1 MIAAASFAA
10 ESSVVYYVGSNDQ
23 NGESAEEV
31 WHLLESSSDYDV
43 VFLNGYEEKWDLA
56 DTTRHVVVPSV
67 MLLNNTSGELTK
79 LQLRYIMKNADVAS
93 YVLLPGNASHY
104 CVDFKGNTNSCM
116 LERYDAHSYFSL
128 GSVITSARENGFNDG
143 DSLSLIFTPVEQL
156 GKDDFNKR
164 AVVDYDLDYSE
175 AIKSGS
181 IISAVVYG
189 TDVSTGRSD
198 QIDSVTVRE
207 SGSRKPESIPL
218 ADKMQVH
225 FFQKKFSPYYK
236 FKDRFKVRF
245 AFATDGKPASAS
257 SRLSFGFT
265 WPKISDFVNS
275 VIEGENFSYEI
286 ETDDKGFFSLK
297 ELLAEVY
304 AAVLANSKSKN
315 ISEEDVVFALRVIP
329 VFEPVK
335 YPVTFDNNTDATVF
349 YSEQYLW
356 SFNSELV
363 FDDYFAYP
371 VFRADGKCFA
381 GWSFDPQGENSL
393 YGQDYKVGEDWI
405 NFYESG
411 KRTLYA
417 VWKDQNESGKSCGSV
432 TVPLY
437 TDGNGV
443 LELYQVVESTG
454 YTVRFKFD
462 AVSGKDYTHQIVL
475 PDAAAM
481 GDYYA
486 SIPFRKNA
494 VPNTDDYASYSVT
507 FKRNGGLPENFY
519 DNLDFNPSNPETVPE
534 SFSAKF
540 VPKGPYTINF
550 QYENLSPQDLYVA
563 NAYSFDDY
571 ANVAVQ
577 DSLPVLCTAMEQEGS
592 SLEGYCIY
600 NWDYNGPGASG
611 QNPPF
616 TTFDENLYDLA
627 NTGDVLGKVIP
638 LVAEGENETIENHVA
653 IVSENYGYAGSV
665 KLVQKINGKEVSREV
680 GSDSLRLSGIP
691 RNWEV
696 REEFAFVF
704 SVVAEPGEGYMLDG
718 RIEVG
723 VTPASTG
730 NTDYEDLESGDHYW
744 FKGSRSEE
752 SIAYALKA
760 DFVRYEWMSLDFNSD
775 DDYFVWG
782 DEDADKRK
790 IPASRTQIPLP
801 TNAYTSET
809 CLLGWS
815 FDKKATDYDYRVMT
829 YGYELFNKMRENG
842 SDKLY
847 AVWGDIDACGIRCK
861 PDCDFDKMDNECCE
875 GGNGYVV
882 ARLESEHGSVEFVD
896 TENGNQI
903 HSFNKNGEMLLP
915 HGGSFNGNSLI
926 IHAIPDDGYKL
937 DSLVYTTLGG
947 TGEHYELHDG
957 EALTSSQGCDAL
969 YKAYYSKTGPDLPG
983 DPGAAVLELS
993 GNYVRFSYP
1002 ADSVKPGMRLV
1013 GELFADYT
1021 EDPVRNFVYEEG
1033 KADADLL
1040 PWRAGPLKTGFY
1052 LLNVWLVSGPDST
1065 LVYSRDFEVE
1075 SRIAADCP
1083 GCWFMVSL
1091 YNVDFEKFGW
1101 AGDPVFYWWD
1111 ETKNYGHYWQY
1122 QDFVEGSE
1130 VDPARG
1136 YWYNSDEGLGL
1147 TLKEEYE
1154 EPENSVW
1161 HLENVYS
1168 GWNMVA
1174 NPYGWSVEVM
1184 DYELAKRSGNEDVEF
1199 MRWNAVAAD
1208 YEPVDVVGPYE
1219 AVWVHVD
1226 EPMDWRLPSEPVFTD
1241 TVDANGDPAPSRKA
1255 PKPAALA
1262 KAAGIGEWSI
1272 QASLADNNG
1281 KTDAWNVMGVGESAK
1296 IALEPPA
1303 GLGSR
1308 VNFSIVEGGM
1318 GLMKSIK
1325 AATDASEYE
1334 WTVEL
1339 SATTARTGHLSFA
1352 GVDALRASG
1361 LRLFVTVDGNTTE
1374 MTEGKPLDIAL
1385 GEKVKV
1391 ATVRA
1396 APTARTVVA
1405 SKLNG
1410 LRAVR
1415 VADRLLVDFSATE
1428 GLAGANARV
1437 ELLDVNGNVVGNAEL
1452 SAAAGANSVS
1462 LVAPRHGLYIVR
1474 VRCASQVAVAKIAV
1488 R

>member
-1 MIAAASFAA
+1 MIAAASFA

-31 WHLLESSSDYDV
+31 RHLLKSSSDYDV

-189 TDVSTGRSD
+189 TDVSSGRSD

-257 SRLSFGFT
+257 NRLSYGTT
-265 WPKISDFVNS
+265 WLPIPDFVNS

-363 FDDYFAYP
+363 FDDCFAYP

-417 VWKDQNESGKSCGSV
+417 VWKDKNNNGEQCGNV

-443 LELYQVVESTG
+443 LELYQVVGSTG
-454 YTVRFKFD
+454 DTVRFKFD
-462 AVSGKDYTHQIVL
+462 EVSGKDYTHQIVL

-550 QYENLSPQDLYVA
+550 QYENLSPQNLYVA

-577 DSLPVLCTAMEQEGS
+577 DSLPVLCTAMAAQTAGTSESGCAYRWSYAGS
-592 SLEGYCIY
+592 SET
-600 NWDYNGPGASG
+600 G
-611 QNPPF
+611 QQQF
-616 TTFDENLYDLA
+616 EVFDGDLYDLA
-627 NTGDVLGKVIP
+627 KQDDVLNSLIP
-638 LVAEGENETIENHVA
+638 LKAEWDGSSSDDIEIASKDMEN
-653 IVSENYGYAGSV
+653 GSV
-665 KLVQKINGKEVSREV
+665 ELVQKIKSDDVSHKIE
-680 GSDSLRLSGIP
+680 SGIQLRAFAGP
-691 RNWEV
+691 RKLSYE
-696 REEFAFVF
+696 F
-704 SVVAEPGEGYMLDG
+704 SVVAKPADGYMLDG
-718 RIEVG
+718 SIEVG
-723 VTPASTG
+723 VTPAFAS
-730 NTDYEDLESGDHYW
+730 NTDYEYLKSGDHYW
-744 FKGSRSEE
+744 FKGKSNE
-752 SIAYALKA
+752 SVKYVFDAK
-760 DFVRYEWMSLDFNSD
+760 FVGFQWMSLDFNSD
-775 DDYFVWG
+775 EYFFYWD
-782 DEDADKRK
+782 DEDRGIRK
-790 IPASRTQIPLP
+790 IPDSDAQILLP
-801 TNAYTSET
+801 ENAYTSET

-815 FDKKATDYDYRVMT
+815 FDKGATRYDYRAMT
-829 YGYELFNKMRENG
+829 YGSELFNKMKENG

-861 PDCDFDKMDNECCE
+861 PDCDFGKNGNDCCE

-882 ARLESEHGSVEFVD
+882 ARLESEHGIVEFVD
-896 TENGNQI
+896 TEHINRN
-903 HSFNKNGEMLLP
+903 HRFNKNGEMLLP
-915 HGGSFNGNSLI
+915 YDRSFDGTSLI
-926 IHAIPDDGYKL
+926 IQANPDDGYKL

-947 TGEHYELHDG
+947 TGGHRELHDG
-957 EALTSSQGCDAL
+957 DALTSSQGCDAL

-1281 KTDAWNVMGVGESAK
+1281 KTDAWNVMGVGETAK

-1410 LRAVR
+1410 LRAVH

-1452 SAAAGANSVS
+1452 SAAAGANTVS